1 MVFLYY
7 KRFRG
12 GLVLTDIILLTEL
25 LRGESCLRVSI
36 CQLKKTACEKV
47 FEQFYTKVFTN
58 TFKGI

>member
-12 GLVLTDIILLTEL
+12 DLVLTDIILWPDFSMREHPP
-25 LRGESCLRVSI
+25 
-36 CQLKKTACEKV
+36 EKV
-47 FEQFYTKVFTN
+47 FEQFYAKVFTN